1 MTQNSPLM
9 RFASDGWWGA
19 LIPEANSL
27 GFSESL
33 RGILRGIGAS
43 QRHRVTVSLVEP
55 ANERLEERCGRPP

>member
-1 MTQNSPLM
+1 V
-9 RFASDGWWGA
+9 ASSRTVFINWMGA

-33 RGILRGIGAS
+33 RGILRGSARASGIG
-43 QRHRVTVSLVEP
+43 VTVGLVEP